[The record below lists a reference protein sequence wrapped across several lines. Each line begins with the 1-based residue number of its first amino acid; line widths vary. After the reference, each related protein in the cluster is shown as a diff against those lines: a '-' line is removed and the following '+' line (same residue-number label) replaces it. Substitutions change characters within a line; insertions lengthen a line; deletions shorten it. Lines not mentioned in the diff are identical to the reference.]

1 MLNRIIDLTLAYR
14 WLVLAGVLTLLAA
27 GGYALYTIP
36 VEAFPDLTN
45 NQVVVVTDAPSLP
58 PTEVEQLVTY
68 PIERSMLGL
77 PNKQEVRSLSKLGLS
92 MVTIVFDDSVPIYF
106 ARQLVAERLQQISSA
121 LPRGIQPTLGLPAT
135 AFGELYQY
143 TLSGP
148 MSAMELKDLHEW
160 VIKPQLRTL
169 PGVSEINA
177 WGGQTKQYQIV
188 VDPALLNQYGLTL
201 HDVAERVEGNN
212 TNFGGGYI
220 EHAAEQYTLLGTGRA
235 VTTRDFGGI
244 VLTAKNGTPV
254 LLRDVGEVRIGA
266 APPEGATLRNGETVS
281 GMVIMLKGENGKRLI
296 EQVKERIASL
306 RLPAGVKI
314 VPFYDQAFV
323 IDGTIHTVEKN
334 LFEGFVLVTVVL
346 LLFLGNLRAAII
358 TAAIIPFSMLISF
371 LGMRL
376 FGISANLM
384 SLGAIDFGMIVD
396 GAVVMMENSV
406 HRLEEQHGEEAP
418 LESVRHAA
426 HEVARPMTFA
436 VIIIIAVYLPILF
449 LQGLE
454 GRMFRPMAITVC
466 TALAGSLLLALTM
479 IPMFASFSFRK
490 GLPRRKTQNNE
501 PRWLTILG
509 NSYTRMLTWAM
520 RFRILT
526 VAASL
531 IVLSVAIGSLYF
543 IGTEFMP
550 KLDEGAILVETR
562 KLPGVSLT
570 ESVAISKRIEQRL
583 RQFPEIADVVIK
595 IGRPDFATEAMGINE
610 GDTYLLLRP
619 MESWTRF
626 HSKEALIAALD
637 KELDTIPG
645 VAHSFTQPMAMRIDE
660 TISGVKADLAIKV
673 FGDDFRVLDSIG
685 QQALRA
691 VSSVRGAA
699 DAQMEIT
706 SGVAELSVAI
716 DRSAL
721 ARYGLNV
728 TDVEQAVASGGSG
741 DVISEVIDGQK
752 RYTVALRLP
761 ERYRTDP
768 DAMRKILLRAPG
780 GEQVSLDQV
789 ARVEVHRGPEVIN
802 REEGQRRI
810 VVMSNVRGRDL
821 GSFVAEVRSKIE
833 TGVTLPT
840 GYFIEYGGQFQ
851 NQERATR
858 RLMLIVPIAILLV
871 FVLLYLTFTSV
882 RQALLV
888 VGNVPFALVGGI
900 AALWIRGMNL
910 NLSAS
915 IGFIALF
922 GVAMLNGVVLVSSI
936 NQMRATGLAPWDAVL
951 AGARR
956 RLRPV
961 LMTAFVASFGFIP
974 MAISTSTGA
983 EVQRPLASVVIGG
996 LVSSTM
1002 LTLFLLPVLYGWI
1015 AKDQTGQAAAL
1026 NHRLHA
1032 EPAEQQEFRKIIRGE
1047 QTGEPGSVHH
1057 QRAASG
1063 LRH

>member
-1 MLNRIIDLTLAYR
+1 MLNRIIDITLAHR
-14 WLVLAGVLTLLAA
+14 WLVLFGILALLAA

-58 PTEVEQLVTY
+58 PTEVEQLVTF
-68 PIERSMLGL
+68 PIERAMLGL
-77 PNKQEVRSLSKLGLS
+77 PNKEEVRSLSKLGLS
-92 MVTIVFDDSVPIYF
+92 MVTIVFDDSVGMYF
-106 ARQLVAERLQQISSA
+106 ARQLVAERLQQISSV
-121 LPRGIQPTLGLPAT
+121 LPQGIQPTLGLPAT

-148 MSAMELKDLHEW
+148 MSAMDLKDLHEW

-201 HDVAERVEGNN
+201 HDVASRVEANN

-220 EHAAEQYTLLGTGRA
+220 EHASEQYTLLGSGRA
-235 VTTRDFGGI
+235 VTPQDFGSI
-244 VLTAKNGTPV
+244 VLTETNGTPV
-254 LLRDVGEVRIGA
+254 LLRDVANVRIGS

-281 GMVIMLKGENGKRLI
+281 GMVIMLKGGNGKKLI

-306 RLPAGVKI
+306 RLPAGVKLI
-314 VPFYDQAFV
+314 PFYDQAFV

-334 LFEGFVLVTVVL
+334 LFEGFILVAVVL
-346 LLFLGNLRAAII
+346 LLFLGNLRAALI

-396 GAVVMMENSV
+396 GAVVMMENSI
-406 HRLEEQHGEEAP
+406 HRLEEKHGEEPP
-418 LESVRHAA
+418 LESVRHAT
-426 HEVARPMTFA
+426 HEVARPMAFA
-436 VIIIIAVYLPILF
+436 VVIIIAVYLPILF

-479 IPMFASFSFRK
+479 VPLLTSFAFRK
-490 GLPRRKTQNNE
+490 GLTGRQAGGGRVDWIGRLSNVYTG
-501 PRWLTILG
+501 ILKG
-509 NSYTRMLTWAM
+509 AI
-520 RFRILT
+520 RFRGLT
-526 VAASL
+526 VA
-531 IVLSVAIGSLYF
+531 ISVAILAVALGSLYF

-550 KLDEGAILVETR
+550 KLDEGSILMETR

-583 RQFPEIADVVIK
+583 RKFPEIADVVIK

-619 MESWTRF
+619 METWTRF
-626 HSKEALIAALD
+626 HSKEALIAAVAKD
-637 KELDTIPG
+637 LDTIPG
-645 VAHSFTQPMAMRIDE
+645 VAYSFTQPMAMRIDE
-660 TISGVKADLAIKV
+660 TISGVKADLAVKI
-673 FGDDFRVLDSIG
+673 FGDNFGTLDSLG
-685 QQALRA
+685 QQVLRA
-691 VSSVRGAA
+691 VSGVRGAA
-699 DAQMEIT
+699 DAQMEVT
-706 SGVAELSVAI
+706 SGVAELAVFV
-716 DRSAL
+716 DRGAL

-728 TDVEQAVASGGSG
+728 TDVEEAISSGGSG
-741 DVISEVIDGQK
+741 DIISEVIDGQK

-761 ERYRTDP
+761 ERLRTDP
-768 DAMRKILLRAPG
+768 DAMRRIMLRASG
-780 GEQVSLDQV
+780 GEQVTLEQV
-789 ARVEVHRGPEVIN
+789 ARVTVRRGPELIN

-821 GSFVAEVRSKIE
+821 GSFVAEVRSEIDRDI
-833 TGVTLPT
+833 TLPT
-840 GYFIEYGGQFQ
+840 GYFMEYGGQFQ

-858 RLMLIVPIAILLV
+858 RLMLIVPIAILLI
-871 FVLLYLTFTSV
+871 FVLLYLTFSSV
-882 RQALLV
+882 KLAALV

-936 NQMRATGLAPWDAVL
+936 NQLRDAGSSAWDAVV

-961 LMTAFVASFGFIP
+961 LMTAFVATFGFIP
-974 MAISTSTGA
+974 MAVSTSTGA

-996 LVSSTM
+996 LFSSTL

-1015 AKDQTGQAAAL
+1015 FEERQS
-1026 NHRLHA
+1026 R
-1032 EPAEQQEFRKIIRGE
+1032 
-1047 QTGEPGSVHH
+1047 
-1057 QRAASG
+1057 
-1063 LRH
+1063 